1 MLGRQ
6 FDEFLT
12 VGQMGVIP
20 SLGTRIPRLLA
31 PVPLGCLGVILGII
45 QVMGAIVPRLGFGA
59 SSEQI
64 GLELAILAFQWF
76 DLLLQRGDAVEGI
89 AMTRL
94 PISDLLTEFE
104 VLALQAIDFGVE
116 LAHLSA
122 QVLHPSHQRRGGVA
136 RANGI
141 GALRNGRS
149 RADGPE

>member
-1 MLGRQ
+1 LLGRQ
-6 FDEFLT
+6 FDESLT
-12 VGQMGVIP
+12 AGQMGVIP

-31 PVPLGCLGVILGII
+31 PVPLGFLGVVLGIL
-45 QVMGAIVPRLGFGA
+45 QVIGAIVPRLGFGA

-64 GLELAILAFQWF
+64 GLELASLAFELF

-104 VLALQAIDFGVE
+104 IPALQAMDSSTE
-116 LAHLSA
+116 LANLPSH
-122 QVLHPSHQRRGGVA
+122 VLHQSNQIRGGVA
-136 RANGI
+136 RANWT

-149 RADGPE
+149 RADGTE